1 MEVIMTIFKK
11 IIDKEI
17 SSKIIYE
24 DEKYLAFLD
33 ISQASKGH
41 TLIIPKDETVSVLT
55 ASPKTVA
62 EMNVLAQ
69 KIAQAFIKDY
79 KAKGVNILTN
89 ANKIAGQTV
98 DHYHI
103 HILPRYNDNELNF
116 AFKENIVDLDALH
129 QDLKSKLN
137 I

>member
-1 MEVIMTIFKK
+1 MTIFKK
-11 IIDKEI
+11 IIDNDI
-17 SSKIIYE
+17 PSKVIYE

-41 TLIIPKDETVSVLT
+41 TLIIPKDETESVLT
-55 ASPKTVA
+55 ASVETVA

-69 KIAQAFIKDY
+69 RIAKAFMKDFG
-79 KAKGVNILTN
+79 AKGVNILTN
-89 ANKIAGQTV
+89 AKEIAGQTV

-103 HILPRYNDNELNF
+103 HVLPRYDENEINF
-116 AFKENIVDLDALH
+116 SFKENKVDLDKLH
-129 QDLKSKLN
+129 HDIKEKLN